1 MPAQCGEMEIGT
13 RRLERRVLGG
23 EWRVALGRVRRPPEA
38 RLGVW
43 DWLSDGGCGGW
54 IVCVKEIMD

>member
-1 MPAQCGEMEIGT
+1 MEIGT